1 MFEQKVTVTN
11 FYVTPRI
18 PPKIRVLKRL
28 LKLVGKGRKMLVAH
42 AAVSR
47 HDGSM
52 ASKAAPGSFVDFL
65 YSEQRAAPRKIPV
78 IRKWAPLFLPKG
90 FICWPNV
97 PTRSSIYPSI
107 HPTGTVKRSSWTGNL
122 E

>member
-18 PPKIRVLKRL
+18 PPKIGVLKRL

-47 HDGSM
+47 HDGAM
-52 ASKAAPGSFVDFL
+52 A
-65 YSEQRAAPRKIPV
+65 
-78 IRKWAPLFLPKG
+78 
-90 FICWPNV
+90 
-97 PTRSSIYPSI
+97 
-107 HPTGTVKRSSWTGNL
+107 
-122 E
+122 